1 MRLAISLVV
10 IAFCV
15 WSPQGPAIANESGS
29 VATRTWYAVEI
40 RIGPNWDTAVSPY
53 EQAYFS
59 EHSAYL
65 KELRSAGHIVVGA
78 RYSDVGLLV
87 FSAHS
92 AEEISALMDKDPSVQ
107 AGTFSY
113 EIYPMNVFYSG
124 FLGNKR

>member
-15 WSPQGPAIANESGS
+15 WLPQEAASADDLDS
-29 VATRTWYAVEI
+29 ADTRAWFAVEI
-40 RIGPNWDTAVSPY
+40 NVGPGWDASISPY

-59 EHSAYL
+59 EHSAHL
-65 KELRSAGHIVVGA
+65 KELRSAGHIVMGA

-87 FSAHS
+87 FAAHS
-92 AEEISALMDKDPSVQ
+92 AEEISNLMDKDPAMQ

-113 EIYPMNVFYSG
+113 EIYPMNVFYPG
-124 FLGNKR
+124 FVGDQQ